1 MSKYII
7 SKYIY
12 RLLSV
17 LIPKTRPE
25 MPVPVLKTAITNGRP
40 VRLCR
45 IGKYV
50 CSVLLHSLIVLPCLS
65 QTIGN
70 WTFTG
75 STAGA
80 GGTHNS
86 VSNADFSAAIPTRTY
101 HGASEYFGE
110 GGWPSSGVPDPTYYL
125 QFTISPSTGYQ
136 LDLTSVILRMR
147 RSTTGSSGSGP
158 NNWSLRSS
166 LDGYAADLGT
176 NSLTSSYNNYT
187 VTLGSGFLNIYTP
200 VTFRLYGY
208 NATISSGGGL
218 SRVVLDDISIQ
229 GIGEVLPVSLTGIQA
244 LRNNEKNITVKWQMN
259 NVQEG
264 TKFNV
269 QRSLNGVDF
278 TTLNSVIENEYKTS
292 NAYNSTDNQ
301 VPVVAQPLYYRV
313 QGVLPTGRTFL
324 SPVVK
329 IGNKAATQALIDYTS
344 IQGQSLLT
352 ALQVPEKGA
361 YMLSIIG
368 LNGAILQQRPVE
380 IGAGTHIITLPLNSL
395 AHGTYVV
402 RLTGNRLTGSRKFVW

>member
-1 MSKYII
+1 MFIHVI

-25 MPVPVLKTAITNGRP
+25 MHVPVLKTAITNGLP
-40 VRLCR
+40 ARLCR

-50 CSVLLHSLIVLPCLS
+50 CSVLLHSMIVLPCLS

-70 WTFTG
+70 WNFTG
-75 STAGA
+75 STS
-80 GGTHNS
+80 GTGNTYNT
-86 VSNADFSAAIPTRTY
+86 VSIADFSAAIPTRTY

-110 GGWPSSGVPDPTYYL
+110 GSWPSSGVPDPAYYVE
-125 QFTISPSTGYQ
+125 FTINPNTGYQ
-136 LDLTSVILRMR
+136 LDLTSVVLRMR

-166 LDGYAADLGT
+166 LDGYTANLGT

-218 SRVVLDDISIQ
+218 SRLVLDNISIQ
-229 GIGEVLPVSLTGIQA
+229 GIGEVLPLSLTGIQA
-244 LRNNEKNITVKWQMN
+244 VRNNEKSITVKWQMN

-264 TKFNV
+264 TTFNV
-269 QRSLNGVDF
+269 QRSVNGVGF
-278 TTLNSVIENEYKTS
+278 TTLNTFTEKEYKIS
-292 NAYNSTDNQ
+292 NVYNYSDNQ
-301 VPVVAQPLYYRV
+301 APVGAQPVYYRV
-313 QGVLPTGRTFL
+313 QGTDLSGRTFL

-329 IGNKAATQALIDYTS
+329 IGNKASTQALIGYTS
-344 IQGQSLLT
+344 VQGQSLLT
-352 ALQVPEKGA
+352 ALQAPEKGT

-368 LNGAILQQRPVE
+368 LNGAILQQRSVE
-380 IGAGTHIITLPLNSL
+380 MDAGTHVITLPLNAL
-395 AHGTYVV
+395 GHGVYVV
-402 RLTGNRLTGSRKFVW
+402 RLAGNKLTSSKKFVW